1 MGARLQT
8 TMFSGAFRERIRNAW
23 VEMREN
29 LGRSTLQSLG
39 VLLGVASVL
48 GGFSISD
55 SMRRRSMDFY
65 VKMGGLDK
73 LNVQPSAIIK
83 EGSPTALQMANL
95 GLRHE
100 DAADGQEL
108 DAKTVTGVS
117 LQKFARARV
126 RSPYADQERDI
137 RGIGGDFLAVD
148 GYEVAQGRN
157 FTVNDIADGAPV
169 AILGSEAAE
178 VFFPAGDALG
188 HTIRVGDVPVTVV
201 GLLKERVFYF
211 RKSQNNVFRRRNKI
225 IAIPTTLVT
234 RRFEG
239 DRYQRLDRVTFRI
252 PKLDAMATFSKGL
265 SSMLKSNHRQQNDF
279 RLDDVAARVKKEQS
293 QGDVYDMVFLLSG
306 VLSLIGGGIVNVNIQ
321 MATLKERIR
330 EVGVKMAIGA
340 SGREVFKEFL
350 TEAMLLTA
358 VGSAAGLVV
367 GVGFSKFIMSILG
380 APLWI
385 DAKSVFWAYGLA
397 IVFGFLFALYPA
409 FKASRLS
416 PMEALRYE

>member
-1 MGARLQT
+1 
-8 TMFSGAFRERIRNAW
+8 
-23 VEMREN
+23 
-29 LGRSTLQSLG
+29 
-39 VLLGVASVL
+39 
-48 GGFSISD
+48 
-55 SMRRRSMDFY
+55 
-65 VKMGGLDK
+65 
-73 LNVQPSAIIK
+73 
-83 EGSPTALQMANL
+83 
-95 GLRHE
+95 
-100 DAADGQEL
+100 
-108 DAKTVTGVS
+108 
-117 LQKFARARV
+117 
-126 RSPYADQERDI
+126 
-137 RGIGGDFLAVD
+137 VD
-148 GYEVAQGRN
+148 GYEVAEGRN
-157 FTVNDIADGAPV
+157 FTEQDIANAAPV
-169 AILGSEAAE
+169 AILGTEAAE

-188 HTIRVGDVPVTVV
+188 RTIRVGDVPVTVV

-211 RKSQNNVFRRRNKI
+211 RKSQRNIFRRRNRI
-225 IAIPTTLVT
+225 IALPTTLVT

-265 SSMLKSNHRQQNDF
+265 SSMLKSNHRQQDDF

-340 SGREVFKEFL
+340 SGREVFKEFM

-358 VGSAAGLVV
+358 VGSIAGLVV
-367 GVGFSKFIMSILG
+367 GLGFSKFIMSILG
-380 APLWI
+380 TPLWI
-385 DAKSVFWAYGLA
+385 DAKSVLWAYGLA